1 MTKSEKFQHFIH
13 LPLSAL
19 HHLLIQT
26 KTQEIFASLSQRRK
40 KVSRVLWM
48 DEPVQTVN
56 SIPYNIDGISV
67 YKIKAKNSVLL
78 LEALKD
84 GRKWN
89 KDSRTEWT
97 GFASVRYRD
106 CSGGYTCPNTE
117 SSFFKHF
124 KYSDRTN
131 FTMNGTC
138 EYCSASGNHQSCLA
152 RKYIAFSNDKEAYV
166 YHCDSHTCTA
176 KDIHKRSTDTVKDVL
191 SKGCNI
197 TLRQIQSMRILADLR
212 SLKNWNEA
220 KKECSES
227 CKCKSIV

>member
-166 YHCDSHTCTA
+166 YHCGNHTCTA
-176 KDIHKRSTDTVKDVL
+176 KDFHKKSADTVKDIL
-191 SKGCNI
+191 SNDCNI
-197 TLRQIQSMRILADLR
+197 TPWQIQSISILADLKPR
-212 SLKNWNEA
+212 KN
-220 KKECSES
+220 
-227 CKCKSIV
+227 

>member
-1 MTKSEKFQHFIH
+1 MFFLFLQSVNKVTIASRAKAVGKIVFIDKWKYFLHFIFAY
-13 LPLSAL
+13 LLSVNRVTGINSDSGEEGKVPTFHSPA
-19 HHLLIQT
+19 IIEFT
-26 KTQEIFASLSQRRK
+26 SSSDTDKDTEILASLSQRQK
-40 KVSRVLWM
+40 KVSKVLWM

-117 SSFFKHF
+117 CLFFKQF
-124 KYSDRTN
+124 KYSNRTN

-138 EYCSASGNHQSCLA
+138 KYCSASGNHQSCLV
-152 RKYIAFSNDKEAYV
+152 I
-166 YHCDSHTCTA
+166 
-176 KDIHKRSTDTVKDVL
+176 IHSFL
-191 SKGCNI
+191 
-197 TLRQIQSMRILADLR
+197 
-212 SLKNWNEA
+212 
-220 KKECSES
+220 
-227 CKCKSIV
+227 